1 MFKVERVH
9 YSSTWCEGMVDLLKK
24 VRVGQLSGRL
34 VQPHPEMNVTMVTY
48 TDYKAQHS
56 QACDSLAQ
64 AFPSSQQVPIRQKYP
79 LHVVAGVRNY
89 S

>member
-24 VRVGQLSGRL
+24 VRVGQLCGRL

-48 TDYKAQHS
+48 TD
-56 QACDSLAQ
+56 SLAQ
-64 AFPSSQQVPIRQKYP
+64 AFPSSWQVPIRQKYP